1 MSGSTCGGAAEA
13 SCPSQD
19 KLTANLNGIK
29 NKVVVLSGKG
39 GVGKST
45 VATNLAVGLS
55 LAGFNVGLL
64 DVDVHG
70 PSVPHLL
77 KLAGVVPGFEDG
89 VLQPVPWSDKLGVMS
104 VGFLVESR
112 NDPVIWRGPRKTGV
126 IEQFMRE
133 VNWGARDFLVVDCPP
148 GTGDEPLSVLQ
159 RLQPDAKVVVVT
171 TPQQV
176 AIADVRRSISFCR
189 ALGAPII
196 GLVENMSGYACPH
209 CGKVEELFSAD
220 GGVDLC
226 AEMGVPFLG
235 RIPIDPMLMRDG
247 DQGNPFVA
255 QGRANPTA
263 EALQAIV
270 GKISAGAKA

>member
-1 MSGSTCGGAAEA
+1 MSGSACGGAAQA

-29 NKVVVLSGKG
+29 NKIVVLSGKG

-77 KLAGVVPGFEDG
+77 KLAGAVPGFENG
-89 VLQPVPWSDKLGVMS
+89 ILQPVPWSDKLGVMS
-104 VGFLVESR
+104 VGFLVENR
-112 NDPVIWRGPRKTGV
+112 NEPVIWRGPRKTGV
-126 IEQFMRE
+126 IEQLMRE
-133 VNWGARDFLVVDCPP
+133 VNWGERDFLVVDCPP

-159 RLQPDAKVVVVT
+159 RLQPEVKVVVVT

-189 ALGAPII
+189 AVGAPIV

-209 CGKVEELFSAD
+209 CGEVEELFSAD

-226 AEMGVPFLG
+226 AEMSVPFLG
-235 RIPIDPMLMRDG
+235 RIPIDPMLVRDG

-270 GKISAGAKA
+270 NKILACAKA